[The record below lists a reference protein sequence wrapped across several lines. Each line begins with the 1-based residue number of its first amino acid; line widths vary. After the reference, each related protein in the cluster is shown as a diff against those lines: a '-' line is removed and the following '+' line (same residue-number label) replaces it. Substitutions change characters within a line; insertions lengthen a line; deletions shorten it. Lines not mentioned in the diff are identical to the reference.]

1 MKPTLSSIVAPTRS
15 VFTATGTETLDPIS
29 PRPSPPKT
37 APKAPSPSFRLRIS
51 FSLGISQSSRANIA
65 PVELA
70 SRRPSSRRRFLVLR
84 YFEEYLAI
92 KKSAQ
97 VSWNKY
103 GMRAKISALLVICKL
118 DKNKSNFFAY
128 F

>member
-1 MKPTLSSIVAPTRS
+1 MLGLWGQCKY
-15 VFTATGTETLDPIS
+15 
-29 PRPSPPKT
+29 
-37 APKAPSPSFRLRIS
+37 IS
-51 FSLGISQSSRANIA
+51 FVLGKNVLESTVIKFRYSS
-65 PVELA
+65 VELA

-103 GMRAKISALLVICKL
+103 GMRAEISALLLICKL
-118 DKNKSNFFAY
+118 DEFEFIFNIFLSIIILLETQTMY
-128 F
+128 FVDGLILQNRDPGD